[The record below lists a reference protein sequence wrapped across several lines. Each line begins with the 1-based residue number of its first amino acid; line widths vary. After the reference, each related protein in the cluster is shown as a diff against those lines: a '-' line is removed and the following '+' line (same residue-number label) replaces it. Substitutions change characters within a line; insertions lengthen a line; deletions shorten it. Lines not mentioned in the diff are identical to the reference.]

1 MDVRLTVVIIS
12 QYIQHT
18 NIKSLHCTP
27 ETNLINQLLFNLK
40 VFFTQTENNSIEI
53 PFFTYQKFD
62 NHVVEL

>member
-1 MDVRLTVVIIS
+1 MFDS
-12 QYIQHT
+12 
-18 NIKSLHCTP
+18 IKNTESLRCTP

-40 VFFTQTENNSIEI
+40 VFFTQIENNSIEM

>member
-1 MDVRLTVVIIS
+1 MFDS
-12 QYIQHT
+12 
-18 NIKSLHCTP
+18 IKNTESLHCTP

>member
-1 MDVRLTVVIIS
+1 MLKIFHNKKLMFDS
-12 QYIQHT
+12 
-18 NIKSLHCTP
+18 IKNTESLRCTP

-40 VFFTQTENNSIEI
+40 VFFTQIENNSIEM